1 MFLNPGISID
11 VRNVSK
17 KFAANNTFTRKAFG
31 KNLRSAI
38 TGNWNNGKLNKG
50 EFYALK
56 DISIEIK
63 KGETLGIIGLNGSG
77 KSTLLKMLQ
86 GLILPDIGEILI
98 EGDVGGLLE
107 LSAGM
112 NPQMTG
118 RENIY
123 LKCALLGRTKEVT
136 ESIFDDIVD
145 FSELEDFIDTPVRN
159 YSSGMQ
165 MRLGFSIAIHTKP
178 DIMLMDEVLAVG
190 DFIFRQKC
198 LSKVNEMR
206 DDMTVILVSH
216 SMNDI
221 RMFCDR
227 AMLLDKGKQVFVG
240 DVDEGVKIYL
250 TEIKKDE
257 IKTRVKSKELPF
269 YGELFTNNEKIEYLN
284 AAWYDSESNPV
295 TSAESGKYF
304 KAVIE
309 VKLKYKPKELIAG
322 IPVWTSKGVYISG
335 IQTEAENVKIY
346 PSDDNFYKIEL
357 VFDKLALNP
366 GEFIAIA
373 ALVDKGE
380 FIARVKFPELSVFKR
395 NISFGLLDLPH
406 RWIINGKT
414 Q

>member
-1 MFLNPGISID
+1 MFLNPGISIE

-17 KFAANNTFTRKAFG
+17 KFAINNTYTRKAFA
-31 KNLRSAI
+31 KSLRSAL

-50 EFYALK
+50 EFYALN
-56 DISIEIK
+56 DISLEIK

-77 KSTLLKMLQ
+77 KSTLLKMFQ
-86 GLILPDIGEILI
+86 GLLLPDIGEII
-98 EGDVGGLLE
+98 IDGEVGGLIE

-123 LKCALLGRTKEVT
+123 LKCALLGRSKEVT
-136 ESIFDDIVD
+136 ESIFDDIVS
-145 FSELEDFIDTPVRN
+145 FSELDEFIDTPLRN

-198 LSKVNEMR
+198 LAKVNEMR

-227 AMLLDKGKQVFVG
+227 VMLLDKGKQVFIG
-240 DVDEGVKIYL
+240 EVDEGVKRYL

-257 IKTRVKSKELPF
+257 KKSTVKPKELPF
-269 YGELFTNNEKIEYLN
+269 YGELFTNNDKIEYLH
-284 AAWYDSESNPV
+284 AGWFDSENNRV
-295 TSAESGKYF
+295 TSAESGKF
-304 KAVIE
+304 LKAVIE
-309 VKLKYKPKELIAG
+309 VKLKYTPKELIAG
-322 IPVWTSKGVYISG
+322 IPVWTEKGAYISG
-335 IQTEAENVKIY
+335 IQTEVENVKI
-346 PSDDNFYKIEL
+346 
-357 VFDKLALNP
+357 
-366 GEFIAIA
+366 
-373 ALVDKGE
+373 
-380 FIARVKFPELSVFKR
+380 FPQR
-395 NISFGLLDLPH
+395 G
-406 RWIINGKT
+406 
-414 Q
+414 